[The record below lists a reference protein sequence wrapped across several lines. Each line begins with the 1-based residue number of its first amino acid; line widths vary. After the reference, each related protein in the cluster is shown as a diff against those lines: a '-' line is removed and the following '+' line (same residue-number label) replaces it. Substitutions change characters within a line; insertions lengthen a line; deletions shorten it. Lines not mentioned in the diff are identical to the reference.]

1 MSQKEKNNF
10 QLKKILLKN
19 KIKLSKED
27 NFTNLNLL
35 NNPMVDSL
43 KLLNLITDIETTFKF
58 KFSTSFLQ
66 SKKIG
71 SIENIVKKLSKKM
84 NLYSLF
90 LKNFNKKKISIRG

>member
-1 MSQKEKNNF
+1 MSQKEKIIF
-10 QLKKILLKN
+10 KLKKILLKN

-71 SIENIVKKLSKKM
+71 SIENII
-84 NLYSLF
+84 
-90 LKNFNKKKISIRG
+90 KKIIKRK